1 MGGMAA
7 QIPIKD
13 DEDANNA
20 AFEKVRSDKE
30 REAKNGHDGTWVAH
44 PGLISVAK
52 DVFDAHMPKDNQID
66 KTRSDVEVSQSDL
79 LRVPVGT
86 ISIDGLVANIS
97 AALYYT
103 EQWISGLGCV
113 PLNNLMED
121 AATAEISRAQ
131 IWQWIR
137 HEKGVTHDG
146 QQINEDLVR
155 SLLDDELAKIKTTF
169 GDTYTNTRFSEAAE
183 LIVRI
188 ITDKQ
193 LADFLTLE
201 AYSLI

>member
-1 MGGMAA
+1 
-7 QIPIKD
+7 
-13 DEDANNA
+13 
-20 AFEKVRSDKE
+20 
-30 REAKNGHDGTWVAH
+30 
-44 PGLISVAK
+44 
-52 DVFDAHMPKDNQID
+52 
-66 KTRSDVEVSQSDL
+66 
-79 LRVPVGT
+79 
-86 ISIDGLVANIS
+86 
-97 AALYYT
+97 
-103 EQWISGLGCV
+103 
-113 PLNNLMED
+113 MED

-155 SLLDDELAKIKTTF
+155 SLLDDELAKIKTTL

-188 ITDKQ
+188 VTDKQ